1 MQAERVKLK
10 NGVGPIGVLPS
21 TSANTRQ
28 GTAPKPVRAISVTG
42 GKGGIGKSSVAVNLA
57 LALIDTGQSVMLMD
71 ADLGLANIDVM
82 LGLDARYD
90 ISHVLSGER
99 TLSEVLLAGPGGL
112 KIVPASSG
120 ISRMAALSQTEQA
133 GLIHAFS
140 ELEEVPDVFIVDT
153 AAGIGQSVCNFCAA
167 TQEVV
172 IVLCD
177 EPAAITDAYALIK
190 VLNRECGVNKFQ
202 LLANMVENGM
212 QGRHL
217 YSKISRVTDRF
228 LDVHLGYLGAI
239 PRDQYL
245 RKAVQQQN
253 AVVEL
258 YPRSQSARALVKL
271 ANVAEATFRPHQSSG
286 GLGFFIERLIHVA
299 DAGVEESEIVGNLR
313 HGSDRGARAFGSR
326 LLLDRNRR

>member
-1 MQAERVKLK
+1 MQVERVKQK
-10 NGVGPIGVLPS
+10 NGIGPIGVLPS
-21 TSANTRQ
+21 ASPISRQ
-28 GTAPKPVRAISVTG
+28 GSAPRPVRAISVTG
-42 GKGGIGKSSVAVNLA
+42 GKGGIGKSSVAINLA
-57 LALIDTGQSVMLMD
+57 LSLIDSGQSVMLMD

-99 TLSEVLLAGPGGL
+99 ALSEVLLEGPGGL

-140 ELEEVPDVFIVDT
+140 ELEDVPDVFIVDT

-190 VLNRECGVNKFQ
+190 LLWREYGLKEFHV
-202 LLANMVENGM
+202 LANMSNSHEE
-212 QGRHL
+212 GREL
-217 YSKISRVTDRF
+217 FNKLERVAARYLEVNLNYFGVVPFDQSMREASLRQVTATEKFPNSPAALAFRQLAQTVNNWPRREGDSATRLEFFLERVLMSNQRF
-228 LDVHLGYLGAI
+228 
-239 PRDQYL
+239 
-245 RKAVQQQN
+245 
-253 AVVEL
+253 
-258 YPRSQSARALVKL
+258 
-271 ANVAEATFRPHQSSG
+271 
-286 GLGFFIERLIHVA
+286 
-299 DAGVEESEIVGNLR
+299 VG
-313 HGSDRGARAFGSR
+313 
-326 LLLDRNRR
+326 